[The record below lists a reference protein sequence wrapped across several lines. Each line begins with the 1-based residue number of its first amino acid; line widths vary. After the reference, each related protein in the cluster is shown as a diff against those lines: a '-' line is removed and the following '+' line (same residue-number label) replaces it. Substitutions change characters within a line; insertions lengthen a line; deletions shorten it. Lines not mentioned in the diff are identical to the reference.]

1 MSRRTDSKRRVSR
14 VLIAFALSLAVH
26 LGVLLWP
33 RTQVSSPRRPGPP
46 PSATEIEI
54 HETAPQAEP
63 LSPRPSPPSK
73 SASLQ
78 RGSSKKSIE
87 ARREI
92 AAGKGSVDSELQRSD
107 APTVS
112 RDGGVAPPDLVPH
125 LNLSLRESL
134 SAAREEPVIEGISG
148 LHAPPVHKDVVAASA
163 ASVLGRKRVESGNV
177 DPYFSRL
184 RETLTE
190 SWNISERPKKVLQPI
205 SVRITQAR
213 TGHLVSAELIAPS
226 QDAGWDRGLL
236 FDLKRAGHRLPE
248 PPLEVF
254 SGHGRLASE
263 WSFQYAPQAATDFDV
278 VNLFDK
284 KAIPKSS
291 GKRVELLGVEP
302 TD

>member
-1 MSRRTDSKRRVSR
+1 MSRRIDSKWRVSR

-26 LGVLLWP
+26 LAVLLWP
-33 RTQVSSPRRPGPP
+33 RTHVISPRQPGPP
-46 PSATEIEI
+46 PSATEVEI
-54 HETAPQAEP
+54 RETAPRAEP
-63 LSPRPSPPSK
+63 SRQPSPPSK

-78 RGSSKKSIE
+78 RGSSKKSLE
-87 ARREI
+87 TKREI
-92 AAGKGSVDSELQRSD
+92 AAGKSSVDSELRRSD

-112 RDGGVAPPDLVPH
+112 RDAGVAPPDLVPH

-134 SAAREEPVIEGISG
+134 PAAREEPVIEGISG

-190 SWNISERPKKVLQPI
+190 SWNISERPKKVPQPI

-213 TGHLVSAELIAPS
+213 TGHLLSAELIAPS

-236 FDLKRAGHRLPE
+236 FDLKRAAYRLPE

-302 TD
+302 ID